1 MFYGDLLLSVKKSI
15 VLITNMV
22 VVESRSIFSVL
33 LEIIYKD
40 IKFRQKML
48 KTNE

>member
-1 MFYGDLLLSVKKSI
+1 MLSVKKSI

-22 VVESRSIFSVL
+22 FVESRSIFSVL

-40 IKFRQKML
+40 MKFRQKML

>member
-1 MFYGDLLLSVKKSI
+1 MFNGDLLLSVKQTI

-22 VVESRSIFSVL
+22 VVESRSIFGVL